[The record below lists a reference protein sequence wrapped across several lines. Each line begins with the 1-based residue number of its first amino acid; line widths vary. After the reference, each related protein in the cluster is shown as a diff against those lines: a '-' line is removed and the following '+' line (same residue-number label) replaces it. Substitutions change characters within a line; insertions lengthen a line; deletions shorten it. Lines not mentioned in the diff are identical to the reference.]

1 MTSKSVRICRSESH
15 LGGIIRFLKK
25 KIASKKE
32 IFLSTKNENHSSTV
46 GVHLL
51 NKLLT
56 HNNKPTTTYW
66 IFHHN
71 AQQLL
76 ISISYHRRVQMR
88 SLFESNYFFT
98 SVLPSWADFVDVG
111 EIPLIF
117 VLKAKHSSFV
127 NDKIKWVLWP
137 NIKLSYVGR
146 LVHWTRFN
154 LYYLKL
160 ENTI

>member
-15 LGGIIRFLKK
+15 LGGIIRFLKKK

-66 IFHHN
+66 IFHYN

-76 ISISYHRRVQMR
+76 ISISYHLPTSQGSNEVTIREQI
-88 SLFESNYFFT
+88 LFYIRTSFLSWFCWCWGDPTYFCSKGKT
-98 SVLPSWADFVDVG
+98 
-111 EIPLIF
+111 LIF
-117 VLKAKHSSFV
+117 CEWQNKVSSLAKYQIV
-127 NDKIKWVLWP
+127 ICRALDTLDKI
-137 NIKLSYVGR
+137 
-146 LVHWTRFN
+146 
-154 LYYLKL
+154 
-160 ENTI
+160 